1 MGSCKSTMVPVHEL
15 RIYSRLN
22 ACPVQYAYIGER
34 KIAFHVD
41 GPENAPPVV
50 LLHGMLGSR

>member
-1 MGSCKSTMVPVHEL
+1 MVPVHEL